1 MHEMSIA
8 ISLLELAEAEAAKHG
23 CTRILRLKIEYGAM
37 SGIMPEA
44 LKFCFD
50 ALLEGGPH
58 QGAILE
64 LIEIPVKLSC
74 PACGTIFSPAGKPL
88 LLENCP
94 VCGAISGHNLEQG
107 RELLLSRLEAVPDSD
122 LAARKSD

>member
-23 CTRILRLKIEYGAM
+23 CTRILRLKVEYGAM

-74 PACGTIFSPAGKPL
+74 PACGASFGAENKPL
-88 LLENCP
+88 LLQCCP
-94 VCGAISGHNLEQG
+94 VCGAISGHNVEQG
-107 RELLLSRLEAVPDSD
+107 RELLLSQLEAVPEETQGSNESD
-122 LAARKSD
+122 